1 MSILSGWKKKK
12 KLKKGIF
19 KVLDTIKKQFPLEHV
34 IQSIFKQE
42 I

>member
-1 MSILSGWKKKK
+1 MDNQILILPKVFSQNYNTIIQELKKKKK

-19 KVLDTIKKQFPLEHV
+19 A
-34 IQSIFKQE
+34 E